1 MKRKIEVEGRKI
13 EKKNCIVGIR
23 YGLFDIYIYIYR
35 EDVRPKRVYW
45 TWGLVRE
52 HSIVRGQENTSVG
65 VQDS

>member
-1 MKRKIEVEGRKI
+1 MGYLI
-13 EKKNCIVGIR
+13 
-23 YGLFDIYIYIYR
+23 YIYIYIYR